1 MLKDNLPFK
10 IHSVWRN
17 NGMGEQNWQRWLMSL
32 DSTLLNGEDAHGSPC
47 HRNQYRARTRGS
59 SLRARGHPNPVG
71 ATPAPPSVAADQ
83 RGTNP
88 RADEMRRFGS
98 AAPPAQAPHSQH
110 LPGGCPAP
118 RRAALPALLLRRDTP
133 PDTPP
138 AIYGLPRGRALR
150 AEPALPGSGESK
162 SRGCRG
168 GTGNGELRE
177 PPGPKAG
184 PGRRGR
190 GLPRWGNPQSRLTA
204 AFDIPR
210 SHLCEWLSSSEI

>member
-1 MLKDNLPFK
+1 
-10 IHSVWRN
+10 
-17 NGMGEQNWQRWLMSL
+17 MSL

-168 GTGNGELRE
+168 GTGSCGS
-177 PPGPKAG
+177 PGPES
-184 PGRRGR
+184 R
-190 GLPRWGNPQSRLTA
+190 PRETWTWSAQMRQSSKPADSCFRHTSVPPLRVTLQQRDLKFFPKKRA
-204 AFDIPR
+204 EVHPSCF
-210 SHLCEWLSSSEI
+210 